1 MNNKINKYLIGNNPN
16 LYGSIISFNK
26 GWRENR
32 PDFIDHYAFLL
43 YFSHETG
50 RIERFLYNSGNKN
63 NQVFDKFN
71 LANKENNDITKFPY
85 TKKNNPKQVQES
97 IIELN
102 KYINNIDGIL
112 SFFHLNRISF
122 KALNNGKIN
131 KNMFISFLFELLR
144 DYFIYKQSY
153 DYCDMNILRK
163 YTEAKDDSTN
173 NVIKLGTGK
182 SIFKKEL
189 YNDLFLMNNNL
200 TSEGLERVFK
210 SITEFY
216 SITYINYNSN
226 NNLLINVPTNF
237 NNNKNQDF
245 LNKMSNKKYE
255 LISLNKENKPECLN
269 DLKCAI
275 NSRNVIN
282 YQDLMIKVIKFNEF
296 IDRKLNKIN

>member
-1 MNNKINKYLIGNNPN
+1 MNNKINKYLTGNNPN

-26 GWRENR
+26 GWRKNR
-32 PDFIDHYAFLL
+32 PDFMDHYAFLL

-63 NQVFDKFN
+63 NQIFDNFS
-71 LANKENNDITKFPY
+71 LSDTENNPKFPY
-85 TKKNNPKQVQES
+85 SKKNNPKQVQES

-102 KYINNIDGIL
+102 KYINNIDGIF
-112 SFFHLNRISF
+112 SFFDLNQISF

-131 KNMFISFLFELLR
+131 TSMFISFLFELLR

-163 YTEAKDDSTN
+163 YTEAKDETTN
-173 NVIKLGTGK
+173 NTVKLGTGK
-182 SIFKKEL
+182 SILKIEL
-189 YNDLFLMNNNL
+189 YNDLFLMDNNL
-200 TSEGLERVFK
+200 TSKGLESIFK

-216 SITYINYNSN
+216 SSSYINYNSN
-226 NNLLINVPTNF
+226 NKLLINVPNNF

-245 LNKMSNKKYE
+245 LNKMSNNIYE
-255 LISLNKENKPECLN
+255 LITLNKDNSPECLN

-282 YQDLMIKVIKFNEF
+282 YTDLTIKVTKFNDF
-296 IDRKLNKIN
+296 INRKLKNF